1 MKMFLILCSF
11 LKCAALNRGGAVPI
25 VKWNGIEWNW
35 SRSRRGVSGGVAW
48 VVGVK
53 LRWQQC
59 CARQRNKCC
68 ILCSAP
74 GTRQS
79 QCECRTPKTHTNRR
93 THTHTQTNTRF
104 LSMLFIIPPLP
115 LPPRSTPPAIVKN
128 LCCVFHIQLGRNKA
142 GWQCILAHFYA
153 SLLFSMWVHLLC
165 TRSIII
171 IIIMY
176 TYACM
181 RKEVG
186 GGRGRLSFCP
196 APEYISFESYF
207 MC

>member
-1 MKMFLILCSF
+1 MFPFIEAQHSLLYWIFNSFPQSYQADPNHSNTHPLPQLTHTHSNTHKQRRKSKRSSFVIMKMFLILCSF

-93 THTHTQTNTRF
+93 THTHTD
-104 LSMLFIIPPLP
+104 
-115 LPPRSTPPAIVKN
+115 
-128 LCCVFHIQLGRNKA
+128 
-142 GWQCILAHFYA
+142 
-153 SLLFSMWVHLLC
+153 
-165 TRSIII
+165 
-171 IIIMY
+171 
-176 TYACM
+176 
-181 RKEVG
+181 
-186 GGRGRLSFCP
+186 
-196 APEYISFESYF
+196 
-207 MC
+207 